1 MKSGDPDKV
10 SRVRQL
16 LKKLGEL
23 ADVLDDVS
31 RKMRLAA
38 EKQKAG
44 IESGNRP
51 EGERARLIDK
61 LQEQLKSID
70 KVSLD
75 ELQISKAQEI
85 SERLIDTQSQQGK
98 PEVGGSRK
106 MTFHEY
112 IEFSSLDEFK
122 KFRNLPA
129 ISKKDAEECDWDRL
143 LADLYSG

>member
-1 MKSGDPDKV
+1 MKSGDPDKIAK
-10 SRVRQL
+10 VRQL

-44 IESGNRP
+44 IESLGP
-51 EGERARLIDK
+51 EPDRTRLIDR
-61 LQEQLKSID
+61 LQEQLRIID
-70 KVSLD
+70 QVSMD
-75 ELQISKAQEI
+75 HLQIAKAQEI
-85 SERLIDTQSQQGK
+85 SQRLIDTSVSNETGSA
-98 PEVGGSRK
+98 PSRK

-129 ISKKDAEECDWDRL
+129 ISKKDAKECDWEQL
-143 LADLYSG
+143 LTDLFHNA

>member
-44 IESGNRP
+44 IESLNP
-51 EGERARLIDK
+51 ESERVRLIDR
-61 LQEQLKSID
+61 LQRQLESIE
-70 KVSLD
+70 KVTLD
-75 ELQISKAQEI
+75 DLQISKAQQI
-85 SERLIDTQSQQGK
+85 SERLIDTNTAEEQEGST
-98 PEVGGSRK
+98 SRK

-129 ISKKDAEECDWDRL
+129 ISKKDTEECDWEQL
-143 LADLYSG
+143 LTDLFYNA